1 MLAPHSRSYFI
12 DGYFAVQA
20 KHWSC
25 LRGLVPAESPFP
37 SARLAYRQIPGVNT
51 FSAVVPMSDPVQPF
65 EELQQA
71 PSQVVM
77 ANSIEDTIHGHAAC
91 TMSSLEQQSRKA
103 AQAKAWPQSA
113 KDLYL
118 AGGHQ
123 ADTAGS
129 SEDGTNRTLPPD
141 RTPVHAES
149 QLHAPV
155 GPVSYSAAVH
165 AHTNSQPAALPT
177 RGSVVPSSNA
187 NAGAGMQPPVP
198 DSKPQIKH
206 DSHDA
211 EHVADPA
218 LTVHDSVADESSKHG
233 HRLLAE
239 GQEAHSHAAKAAHR
253 AKPLLPVCQS
263 KSHQRLLLMTAL
275 HVSAHKQMRR
285 QHKCTHAGAHET
297 AAKR

>member
-1 MLAPHSRSYFI
+1 M
-12 DGYFAVQA
+12 QA

-25 LRGLVPAESPFP
+25 LRGLVPAESPF
-37 SARLAYRQIPGVNT
+37 SQARLAYRRILGVNT
-51 FSAVVPMSDPVQPF
+51 FSAVLPMSDPVQPF
-65 EELQQA
+65 EEPQEA
-71 PSQVVM
+71 PFQVVM
-77 ANSIEDTIHGHAAC
+77 TNSIEDTMHGHAAC
-91 TMSSLEQQSRKA
+91 TMSSQEQQSRKA

-123 ADTAGS
+123 ADAAGS
-129 SEDGTNRTLPPD
+129 SEDGRNRMLAPD

-155 GPVSYSAAVH
+155 GPVSHSAAVH
-165 AHTNSQPAALPT
+165 AHTSSQSAALPA

-187 NAGAGMQPPVP
+187 SAGAGMQAAVPV
-198 DSKPQIKH
+198 SKPQNKH
-206 DSHDA
+206 DPHHA
-211 EHVADPA
+211 EHVAGPPDPV

-253 AKPLLPVCQS
+253 LKPLLPMCQDNIIQG
-263 KSHQRLLLMTAL
+263 KSHQRFLLMTAL
-275 HVSAHKQMRR
+275 HTSANKQLRR
-285 QHKCTHAGAHET
+285 QHKYTHAGAHET
-297 AAKR
+297 ATKH